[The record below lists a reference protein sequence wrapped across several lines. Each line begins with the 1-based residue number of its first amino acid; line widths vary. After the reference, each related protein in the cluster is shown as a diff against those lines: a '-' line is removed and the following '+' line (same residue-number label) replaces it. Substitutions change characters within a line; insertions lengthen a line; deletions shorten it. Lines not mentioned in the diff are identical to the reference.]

1 MDYILEVKNLTKKI
15 GKKRILNNISFE
27 IERNKIVG
35 LVGKNGAGKT
45 TLLKS
50 LVGLYNLDDGFVII
64 NGFDLRRDYKNAI
77 KEVGAMIDGPELYD
91 YMSAKENL
99 KAFKIMFK
107 GIPENKIDEL
117 LNLMSLES
125 CKHKKLKTYSFGMKQ
140 RIGLANAL
148 INDPKLLILDEPTNG
163 LDPVGI
169 SDLRKF
175 LKTLNGVTIIIS
187 SHLLSEI
194 ENICEEVIFI
204 DDGKIIGKKDLNQ
217 IDSKSL
223 EYEFLNLVGELNNV
237 EIN

>member
-15 GKKRILNNISFE
+15 GNKIILSNISFE

-50 LVGLYNLDDGFVII
+50 LVGLYNIDDGNIII
-64 NGFDLRRDYKNAI
+64 NGFDLRKNHKNAI
-77 KEVGAMIDGPELYD
+77 KDVGAMIDGAELYD
-91 YMSAKENL
+91 YMSANDNL

-107 GIPENKIDEL
+107 GISEERIDEL
-117 LNLMSLES
+117 LSLMSLES
-125 CKHKKLKTYSFGMKQ
+125 CRYKKLKTYSLGMKQ
-140 RIGLANAL
+140 RAGLANAL
-148 INDPKLLILDEPTNG
+148 INNPKLLILDEPTNG

-169 SDLRKF
+169 SDLRRF
-175 LKTLNGVTIIIS
+175 LKTLDGVTIIIS

-204 DDGKIIGKKDLNQ
+204 DDGKILGKKDLKQ

-223 EYEFLNLVGELNNV
+223 EDEFLNLVGESNNV
-237 EIN
+237 